1 MAPTSGANASACGRS
16 RANTPAERWRKSPT
30 CERLG
35 SPGDSLGMTTLL
47 GISIKRAFGDVRLKL
62 SGELDRSNLQAL
74 DDAFASA
81 ERRAKRIVIDLA
93 ELTFIDGGG
102 LRALQQAGE
111 RAKVEGHQQV
121 LEIDGGERTQPTA
134 S

>member
-1 MAPTSGANASACGRS
+1 M
-16 RANTPAERWRKSPT
+16 
-30 CERLG
+30 
-35 SPGDSLGMTTLL
+35 
-47 GISIKRAFGDVRLKL
+47 KRAFGDVRLKL

-111 RAKVEGHQQV
+111 RAKVEGHQLVLENPTPWIRQLLELCELDQE